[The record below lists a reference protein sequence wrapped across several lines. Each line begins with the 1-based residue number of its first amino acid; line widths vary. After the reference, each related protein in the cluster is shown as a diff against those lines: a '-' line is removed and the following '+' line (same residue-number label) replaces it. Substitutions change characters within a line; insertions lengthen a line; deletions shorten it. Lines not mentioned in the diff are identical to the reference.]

1 MRDGPV
7 TQKTYGSERNFDEQ
21 NTQTHIY
28 QCVFRSIGWN
38 NHDFSF
44 ENEPR
49 RLSSVFVYGSA

>member
-44 ENEPR
+44 EN
-49 RLSSVFVYGSA
+49 